1 MSTIAVNAITD
12 ANGGATTTINSV
24 TPNAN
29 NVVGK
34 NLIINGAMQIAQ
46 RGTSV
51 TGVTSNDYR
60 AVDRFKIMIG
70 TAGTWTISQDTDAPD
85 GFGNSLKYN
94 CTTATASPTYVFLE
108 HRMEGQMLQQLAKG
122 TTSAKKVTLSFYV
135 KCSKTGNFQVNLRDK
150 DNSRIIGNVVTISS
164 ANTWEKKTIT
174 FDGDTTGTLNN
185 DNGESLTL
193 EMFFDAGSTFNTGA
207 VPTSWEAE
215 AATDRAAGVTL
226 ALADSTSN
234 YINIT
239 GVQLEAGDTATE
251 FEHRPYT
258 TELQL
263 CQRYYQTL
271 IDGFGAGT
279 TFAARGD
286 GGSGTAAF
294 FTVPLSVGMRASPT
308 VTTTSLFYFDY
319 NSHTTSTSATTVG
332 GFDYRNSFIA
342 LYNNGFSGTG
352 NNRIAAVGPATNDPI
367 KLNAEL

>member
-12 ANGGATTTINSV
+12 ANAGNTTTINGV
-24 TPNAN
+24 TPNSA

-85 GFGNSLKYN
+85 GFGNSLKYD

-193 EMFFDAGSTFNTGA
+193 EMFFDAGSTFTTGA
-207 VPTSWEAE
+207 VPTSWETE

-239 GVQLEAGDTATE
+239 GVQLEAGESATE
-251 FEHRPYT
+251 FEHRPYG
-258 TELQL
+258 TELGL
-263 CQRYYQTL
+263 CQRYYQQPMDSGL
-271 IDGFGAGT
+271 DFFAGYFVNGNYGPSCFDT
-279 TFAARGD
+279 W
-286 GGSGTAAF
+286 
-294 FTVPLSVGMRASPT
+294 VVEMRATPT
-308 VTTTSLFYFDY
+308 VVLTLGGLNAVGSVSVNYYDKKRFHLNPTANATS
-319 NSHTTSTSATTVG
+319 
-332 GFDYRNSFIA
+332 
-342 LYNNGFSGTG
+342 NGFYYV
-352 NNRIAAVGPATNDPI
+352 N
-367 KLNAEL
+367 KLTADAEL

>member
-1 MSTIAVNAITD
+1 
-12 ANGGATTTINSV
+12 
-24 TPNAN
+24 
-29 NVVGK
+29 
-34 NLIINGAMQIAQ
+34 
-46 RGTSV
+46 
-51 TGVTSNDYR
+51 
-60 AVDRFKIMIG
+60 MIG

-85 GFGNSLKYN
+85 GFGNSLKYS

-193 EMFFDAGSTFNTGA
+193 EMFFDAGSAFTTGA

-234 YINIT
+234 TLNIT
-239 GVQLEAGDTATE
+239 GVQLEAGESATE

-258 TELQL
+258 TEELL
-263 CQRYYQTL
+263 CYRYYYRDATDRWL
-271 IDGFGAGT
+271 TAITTNDSGYRRVHADFPVTMRATPTVVGTFAGNISGT
-279 TFAARGD
+279 TQTQFIGPRGV
-286 GGSGTAAF
+286 T
-294 FTVPLSVGMRASPT
+294 FTGDSIPAGQ
-308 VTTTSLFYFDY
+308 Y
-319 NSHTTSTSATTVG
+319 
-332 GFDYRNSFIA
+332 
-342 LYNNGFSGTG
+342 LYVNYK
-352 NNRIAAVGPATNDPI
+352 A
-367 KLNAEL
+367 NAEL

>member
-51 TGVTSNDYR
+51 TGVTSGDYR

-85 GFGNSLKYN
+85 GFSNSLKYN
-94 CTTATASPTYVFLE
+94 CTTATASPSYVFLE

-239 GVQLEAGDTATE
+239 GVQLEVGDTATE
-251 FEHRPYT
+251 FEHRPYG
-258 TELQL
+258 TELGL
-263 CQRYYQTL
+263 CQRYYFRTASVASYPTVAIGYLNTATQCNFSFQFPVEMRASPSSSYSGCR
-271 IDGFGAGT
+271 I
-279 TFAARGD
+279 RYQ
-286 GGSGTAAF
+286 GGSGTISAI
-294 FTVPLSVGMRASPT
+294 AST
-308 VTTTSLFYFDY
+308 YASSSHAELGLTTSSIPTGYP
-319 NSHTTSTSATTVG
+319 VG
-332 GFDYRNSFIA
+332 LQI
-342 LYNNGFSGTG
+342 NG
-352 NNRIAAVGPATNDPI
+352 NATNFVAFS
-367 KLNAEL
+367 AEL

>member
-1 MSTIAVNAITD
+1 MSSISVNAITD
-12 ANGGATTTINSV
+12 ANGGSTTSINSV
-24 TPNAN
+24 TPNVN
-29 NVVGK
+29 NLVGK

-51 TGVTSNDYR
+51 TGVTSGAYR

-207 VPTSWEAE
+207 VPTSWQTE
-215 AATDRAAGVTL
+215 AATKRAAGVTL

-239 GVQLEAGDTATE
+239 GVQLEAGSSATE
-251 FEHRPYT
+251 FEHRQYG
-258 TELQL
+258 TELSL
-263 CQRYYQTL
+263 CQRYYWEITGNIYGGDWSTAGMISHPYPVEMRAVPTFTYDVIRTPL
-271 IDGFGAGT
+271 VGSGFGY
-279 TFAARGD
+279 
-286 GGSGTAAF
+286 S
-294 FTVPLSVGMRASPT
+294 
-308 VTTTSLFYFDY
+308 
-319 NSHTTSTSATTVG
+319 STKHLGVYCGANPYVSNIKAT
-332 GFDYRNSFIA
+332 
-342 LYNNGFSGTG
+342 
-352 NNRIAAVGPATNDPI
+352 
-367 KLNAEL
+367 AEL

>member
-1 MSTIAVNAITD
+1 
-12 ANGGATTTINSV
+12 
-24 TPNAN
+24 
-29 NVVGK
+29 
-34 NLIINGAMQIAQ
+34 MQIAQ

-51 TGVTSNDYR
+51 AGVTSNDYR

-85 GFGNSLKYN
+85 GFGNSLKYS

-135 KCSKTGNFQVNLRDK
+135 KCNKTGNFQVNLRDK

-193 EMFFDAGSTFNTGA
+193 EMFFDAGSSFNTGA

-239 GVQLEAGDTATE
+239 GVQLEVGESATE

-263 CQRYYQTL
+263 CQRYYEVTSAYFL
-271 IDGFGAGT
+271 ASEWYASAGSQAQHVNVGYATAKRT
-279 TFAARGD
+279 T
-286 GGSGTAAF
+286 
-294 FTVPLSVGMRASPT
+294 PT
-308 VTTTSLFYFDY
+308 VVLPSTTASVNLAAQPVARTQSTDSFGLWAASAAAGFTYWLYDASKFVTS
-319 NSHTTSTSATTVG
+319 S
-332 GFDYRNSFIA
+332 
-342 LYNNGFSGTG
+342 
-352 NNRIAAVGPATNDPI
+352 
-367 KLNAEL
+367 AEL

>member
-1 MSTIAVNAITD
+1 MSSIAVNAITD
-12 ANGGATTTINSV
+12 ANAGNTATINSV
-24 TPNAN
+24 TPNVN

-34 NLIINGAMQIAQ
+34 NLVINGAMQIAQ

-51 TGVTSNDYR
+51 SGVTSGDYR

-85 GFGNSLKYN
+85 GFGNSLKYS
-94 CTTATASPTYVFLE
+94 CTTATASPTYVILE

-122 TTSAKKVTLSFYV
+122 TASAKKVTLSFYV

-193 EMFFDAGSTFNTGA
+193 EMFFDAGSTFTTGA
-207 VPTSWEAE
+207 VPTSWETE

-226 ALADSTSN
+226 ALADSISN
-234 YINIT
+234 TLNIT
-239 GVQLEAGDTATE
+239 GVQLEAGSSATE
-251 FEHRPYT
+251 FEHRQYT

-263 CQRYYQTL
+263 CQRYYYTQT
-271 IDGFGAGT
+271 GHAYR
-279 TFAARGD
+279 AY
-286 GGSGTAAF
+286 
-294 FTVPLSVGMRASPT
+294 VPNLNRYSQPFPSVMRASPT
-308 VTTTSLFYFDY
+308 VSSVWGSQGNFGGDYTTAV
-319 NSHTTSTSATTVG
+319 ATHINWGLQYTAG
-332 GFDYRNSFIA
+332 
-342 LYNNGFSGTG
+342 GTG
-352 NNRIAAVGPATNDPI
+352 ILD
-367 KLNAEL
+367 LNAGTFTASAEL